1 MLHPVI
7 VLVFASALLAVISF
21 WNPRHQPATP
31 RPSRLMPVC
40 DSRQSQDI
48 VSHHET
54 ALRLRFIAKDRI
66 KLHPGHIGIGHVG

>member
-1 MLHPVI
+1 MLTVM

-21 WNPRHQPATP
+21 WNPRHQPAMP
-31 RPSRLMPVC
+31 RRRRLMSGC

-48 VSHHET
+48 LSHHET
-54 ALRLRFIAKDRI
+54 ALRLRFIAKYRI

>member
-1 MLHPVI
+1 MLTLI

-31 RPSRLMPVC
+31 RPRRLMPGC
-40 DSRQSQDI
+40 DSPQSQDLL
-48 VSHHET
+48 SHHEM
-54 ALRLRFIAKDRI
+54 ALRLRFIAKYRI